1 MTRMLCWTHQD
12 VNSSRQ
18 PDVGYSL
25 TSRTGM
31 DQLYSGRYSSS
42 VPATREAPLYQQ
54 VARRLTVELIPALQP
69 GGRLPSERVLSERL
83 GVSRVT
89 LRAALALLASQGS
102 LSSSA
107 ARGWFLVDQ
116 ASDTDHQLPPLAG
129 FTDAAATLGQR
140 TAAQVLHAAVRP
152 ATLDEAEL
160 FGSVAG
166 SAVFQ
171 LRRLR
176 FLNDLVIAVDDSRL
190 PAHLCPGILDHD
202 FAHESLYRVLRNAPE
217 PVLPTVADYSV
228 EAIAAT
234 PEEAQLLDLPAAMP
248 LLVATQR
255 TRDQYDRIF
264 ELGITRYRG
273 DRYRFRASLGLQ
285 PHG

>member
-1 MTRMLCWTHQD
+1 MTRQ
-12 VNSSRQ
+12 
-18 PDVGYSL
+18 
-25 TSRTGM
+25 
-31 DQLYSGRYSSS
+31 
-42 VPATREAPLYQQ
+42 APLYQQ
-54 VARRLTVELIPALQP
+54 VARRLTTELIPAVRP
-69 GGRLPSERVLSERL
+69 GSRLPSERALCERL

-89 LRAALALLASQGS
+89 LRAALTLLASQGRV
-102 LSSSA
+102 SSSA
-107 ARGWFLVDQ
+107 ARGWFVVDVLPG
-116 ASDTDHQLPPLAG
+116 ADHQLPLAG
-129 FTDAAATLGQR
+129 FTDAATTLGQR
-140 TAAQVLHAAVRP
+140 TTARVLHAAVRP

-166 SAVFQ
+166 AAVFQ

-176 FLNDLVIAVDDSRL
+176 FLNGLVIAVDDSRL
-190 PAHLCPGILDHD
+190 PAALCPGILNHD
-202 FAHESLYRVLRNAPE
+202 FVHESLYRVLRTAPE
-217 PVLPTVADYSV
+217 PILPTVADYSV

-234 PEEAQLLDLPAAMP
+234 PEEAQLLDLPEAMP

-264 ELGITRYRG
+264 ELGTTRYRG